1 MYAHTGTHAVRIALV
16 HTDALICKHIHAR
29 AHTHVHT
36 VGSAA
41 LRFQF
46 SFAGINRALCRTA
59 HFLHNTRTLFSSFP
73 DPPPHTYSA
82 VKTTAPACGSLDEE
96 QGGQGLEEPP
106 EGESEAAAQG
116 WGAGPGGQDK
126 TGAEDEDAR
135 AAAGHFLGG
144 SWRCGPELTGN
155 AGGNAPNSTAGW
167 QWGGRTKEG
176 PPGFRRHH
184 LGDPIQQVRLS

>member
-1 MYAHTGTHAVRIALV
+1 MHSYANTY
-16 HTDALICKHIHAR
+16 
-29 AHTHVHT
+29 THVHILMCT
-36 VGSAA
+36 QWVQLLSVSSSA
-41 LRFQF
+41 LLE
-46 SFAGINRALCRTA
+46 STGHFAGLLTSCTTQGPSSPL
-59 HFLHNTRTLFSSFP
+59 FLTLPPTHTVQSRP
-73 DPPPHTYSA
+73 RPPPA
-82 VKTTAPACGSLDEE
+82 APWTKSRGARGW
-96 QGGQGLEEPP
+96 EEPP

-144 SWRCGPELTGN
+144 SWRCSPELTGN